1 MCCETRK
8 NRTGLHSV
16 EARCVASSSPFFFNS
31 IRLLFKPLLFFFFSC
46 SSVFVCMVR
55 RELNV
60 SLSFFF
66 FFCCSFEGVAQLS
79 QKRVRG
85 SGPMVAILHAVA
97 LFPPKKKRLLSHNN
111 NNNNNNKKERIKK
124 LQVVFIGLQ
133 AAVFSVIYS
142 FISLLSFFFLDNTQ
156 RAAGCSWC
164 TVARSSAHSLLR
176 KRRAASY
183 DCLLLLLFFFVVV
196 LLFSVLTHHPEHV
209 HLLRRIYAH
218 LSYNSFTASS
228 CLRRFPGSTRP
239 LRREKKKK
247 NELERCRLNT
257 AGHVS
262 KRCPDVFRQH
272 RGCLCAAPRDQCTT
286 THVRQLR
293 VHVRLCH
300 SAPTL
305 L

>member
-1 MCCETRK
+1 MLRNAKEQDGFTQRGGALC
-8 NRTGLHSV
+8 SV
-16 EARCVASSSPFFFNS
+16 IVTFFFFYS

-142 FISLLSFFFLDNTQ
+142 FISLLSFFF
-156 RAAGCSWC
+156 
-164 TVARSSAHSLLR
+164 
-176 KRRAASY
+176 
-183 DCLLLLLFFFVVV
+183 
-196 LLFSVLTHHPEHV
+196 
-209 HLLRRIYAH
+209 
-218 LSYNSFTASS
+218 
-228 CLRRFPGSTRP
+228 
-239 LRREKKKK
+239 
-247 NELERCRLNT
+247 
-257 AGHVS
+257 
-262 KRCPDVFRQH
+262 FR
-272 RGCLCAAPRDQCTT
+272 
-286 THVRQLR
+286 
-293 VHVRLCH
+293 
-300 SAPTL
+300 
-305 L
+305 